1 MKEKIIMILP
11 NSSLAEK
18 SKIVLD
24 KLNVS
29 IPIYD
34 KSLESAL
41 ELVNQKIE
49 SGLKV
54 IISRGGTARLLK
66 KNLNIPVIEIK
77 YNFFDFANAISKAFE
92 MSNHAVVIGFTD
104 AILLANKVC
113 HYTCSIDNEVTTKL
127 VTSEKEIASIIEHY
141 MKIGNFVYIGGS
153 PLVSIATRL
162 GQPSVLIEADED
174 SIIDAVN
181 DGLYELRID
190 TERNEKLETIHSILE
205 SASSGIFG
213 IDTDGYITI
222 INNIAKGYFNIP
234 AKYQPSKLN
243 INELIP
249 HSNIMDIVKSGD
261 VINGKIIHLG
271 QRLLALNLSPIIIDE
286 AVKGAVGIIQE
297 SEKIHDMDHQIRK
310 KLINTGHLSKNT
322 FDDIIGDSPIMK
334 ACKQKGIRF
343 AKVDSNVLILGKTG
357 TGKEI
362 FAQSMH
368 NSSKRRLKPF
378 VAINCAA
385 LPETLL
391 ESELFGYVKGA
402 FTGARNEG
410 KAGIFELAHTGT
422 IFLDEISEIPSR
434 VQAKL
439 LRVIQEKEISR
450 IGDSKTIP
458 IDVRIIAASNKD
470 LLQEVEEG
478 IFREDLYYR
487 LCVLVLEL
495 PTLSE
500 RIEDIPSLARYFVE
514 KLSGDFS
521 KYNLKI
527 SSSATNLL
535 CKMEFKGNVRHL
547 ANIIERAV
555 VLCDSNLIDKN
566 VIMEAINMRKPAYQT
581 KACLEHQA
589 ARPVKNQLLSDFESD
604 LIIKTLKESNGNK
617 TLAARK
623 LGISYS
629 TLWRKLK
636 NLEKTRIF

>member
-11 NSSLAEK
+11 NSSLADK
-18 SKIVLD
+18 SKAVLD
-24 KLNVS
+24 KMNVS

-41 ELVNQKIE
+41 ELANQKIAA
-49 SGLKV
+49 GLKV
-54 IISRGGTARLLK
+54 IISRGGTARMLK
-66 KNLNIPVIEIK
+66 KNLSIPVIEIK
-77 YNFFDFANAISKAFE
+77 YNFFDFANAIAKAFE
-92 MSNHAVVIGFTD
+92 MSNRAVVIGFTD

-113 HYTCSIDNEVTTKL
+113 QYTCSIDNEVITKL
-127 VTSEKEIASIIEHY
+127 VTSEKEIVDFIEDH

-162 GQPSVLIEADED
+162 RQQSVLIEADED
-174 SIIDAVN
+174 SIVDAVQ

-190 TERNEKLETIHSILE
+190 TERTEKLEMINSILE

-213 IDTDGYITI
+213 IDNDGSITI
-222 INNIAKGYFNIP
+222 INNNAKKYFSIP
-234 AKYQPSKLN
+234 EGQTSKLN

-249 HSNIMDIVKSGD
+249 HFNIMDRVRAGD
-261 VINGKIIHLG
+261 VINGKVIHLG
-271 QRLLALNLSPIIIDE
+271 RYLAALNLSPIIIDE
-286 AVKGAVGIIQE
+286 TVKGAVGIIQE

-310 KLINTGHLSKNT
+310 KLINKGHLSKNT
-322 FDDIIGDSPIMK
+322 FDDIIGESSIMK
-334 ACKQKGIRF
+334 SCKQKGIRF

-357 TGKEI
+357 TGKEV
-362 FAQSMH
+362 FAQSIH
-368 NSSKRRLKPF
+368 NGSSRRFKPF

-402 FTGARNEG
+402 FTGASNEG

-422 IFLDEISEIPSR
+422 IFLDEISEIPGQ

-439 LRVIQEKEISR
+439 LRVIQEKEITR
-450 IGDSKTIP
+450 IGDTKTIP
-458 IDVRIIAASNKD
+458 VDVRIIAASNKD
-470 LLQEVEEG
+470 LLQEVEDG

-495 PTLSE
+495 PTLNE
-500 RIEDIPSLARYFVE
+500 RIEDIPSLARYFVD
-514 KLSGDFS
+514 KFSSDFS
-521 KYNLKI
+521 KYNLQI
-527 SSSATNLL
+527 STNATNLL

-555 VLCDSNLIDKN
+555 VLCDSNLIDMH
-566 VIMEAINMRKPAYQT
+566 VVMEAINMRKPAYQ
-581 KACLEHQA
+581 KSASLGSQA
-589 ARPVKNQLLSDFESD
+589 ARPAENRLLSELEAD
-604 LIIKTLKESNGNK
+604 LIIKTLKENHGNK
-617 TLAARK
+617 TATAGK

-636 NLEKTRIF
+636 NLEKDSIL